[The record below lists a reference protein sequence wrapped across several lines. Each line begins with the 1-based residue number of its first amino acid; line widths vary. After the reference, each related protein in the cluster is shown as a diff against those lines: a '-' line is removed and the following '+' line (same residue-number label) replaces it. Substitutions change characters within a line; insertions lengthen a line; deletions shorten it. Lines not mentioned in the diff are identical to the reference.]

1 MKYWLLKTEPENWSW
16 IDQLNSKNQ
25 SAEWNGVR
33 NYQASKN
40 LKNMKKKDLCFFY
53 HTGKEK
59 KIVGIVK
66 VIKEHFKDKSDKTNR
81 FVSIIVRAQNELIK
95 PVTLEEIKK
104 IRHFKKLALVKQ
116 SRLSVMEID
125 NNHELRNNSN
135 TIEVETISLNNLIEE
150 NASESNIDYISI
162 DTEGSEYEIL
172 KDFNFKK
179 YNVEIFTVEHN
190 FVEKKRDLIFALM
203 TSHNYVRVFTNIS
216 QWDDWYIKKNNKIL
230 LSMMDN

>member
-1 MKYWLLKTEPENWSW
+1 MKYWLMKTEPENWSW

-104 IRHFKKLALVKQ
+104 IKYFKKLALVKQ

-125 NNHELRNNSN
+125 LKYWKKICKMGKINNPN
-135 TIEVETISLNNLIEE
+135 TFK
-150 NASESNIDYISI
+150 ANI
-162 DTEGSEYEIL
+162 
-172 KDFNFKK
+172 
-179 YNVEIFTVEHN
+179 
-190 FVEKKRDLIFALM
+190 
-203 TSHNYVRVFTNIS
+203 
-216 QWDDWYIKKNNKIL
+216 
-230 LSMMDN
+230 